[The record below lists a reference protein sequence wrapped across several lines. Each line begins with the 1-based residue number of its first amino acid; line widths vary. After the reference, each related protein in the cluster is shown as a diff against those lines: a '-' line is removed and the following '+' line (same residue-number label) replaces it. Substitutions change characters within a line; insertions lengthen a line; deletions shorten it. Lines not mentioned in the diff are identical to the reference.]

1 MSTRNFT
8 YNSQSY
14 TVLENNNDPSTNGC
28 IVEIVERNE
37 YRLEQFTNRENG
49 SFIDIGA
56 NCGIAT
62 IILAKQNPNSIVYS
76 FEPDPSVY
84 KVLEKNIT
92 INNLSNVILFN
103 KAMCRKETKTIE
115 LCLHPNSR
123 GGNTTCAEKTVFGKN
138 TIVECV
144 SFDEIIDKYKISS
157 IELLKIDCEG
167 AEYEIVYESER
178 FKERIVKAIVGEFHN
193 LSYNKKIT
201 NTNYNANNLIEYC
214 KQYVDNLLPITI
226 LNI

>member
-1 MSTRNFT
+1 MATRDFT

-14 TVLENNNDPSTNGC
+14 TVLKNNNDPSTNGC
-28 IVEIVERNE
+28 IIEIVKRNE
-37 YRLEQFTNRENG
+37 YRLEQFSSRENG
-49 SFIDIGA
+49 TFIDVGA

-62 IILAKQNPNSIVYS
+62 IILAKQNPNSIIYS

-84 KVLEKNIT
+84 KVLEENIKL
-92 INNLSNVILFN
+92 NNLSNVILFN

-115 LCLHPNSR
+115 LCLHPNYS
-123 GGNTTCAEKTVFGKN
+123 GGNTTCAEKTVFGNN

-144 SFDEIIDKYKISS
+144 SFDEIIDKYKIST

-167 AEYEIVYESER
+167 AEYEILYESEH
-178 FKERIVKAIVGEFHN
+178 FKERIVKALVGEFHN
-193 LSYNKKIT
+193 LAYNKKIT
-201 NTNYNANNLIEYC
+201 NKNYNANNLIEYC
-214 KQYVDNLLPITI
+214 KLYVDNLLPITI